1 MAPLIFSNMS
11 LSEAACCVSSGSLD
25 EGVTGM
31 KFALRGGVAA
41 GARPKSSGTVGQGSL
56 RPGDDMK
63 FPRVAVLERLVDSDR
78 FQLIIGTVIILNALV
93 LGLATYDWIDVEYG
107 STLFL
112 FNEVFYV
119 IFVGELI
126 LRIASYFPRPWN
138 FFRSGW
144 NVFDF
149 IVIGAVLIP
158 QVREQST
165 ILRLL
170 RLARIVRLIRFLP
183 DAGVLI
189 RTITRAT
196 PAVASM
202 AVLTLLILFVYGIV
216 GWSLFGQDI
225 PEQWGNVGTA
235 MLTLFVLLTLE
246 NFPQYLADAQQV
258 SPFATLFFLS
268 YVLLAAFVVVNL
280 LIGIVLSAMDR
291 ARDEEAQEARRN
303 GPQAQGGLVE
313 KIDLIRDSLDDLESQ
328 ITVPVKNGQQATQ
341 SVDDSDRSHSS
352 SDEGGVEKE

>member
-1 MAPLIFSNMS
+1 
-11 LSEAACCVSSGSLD
+11 
-25 EGVTGM
+25 M

-41 GARPKSSGTVGQGSL
+41 SARAKDVPQGDRNPYPSSTVSA
-56 RPGDDMK
+56 
-63 FPRVAVLERLVDSDR
+63 FPRVQVLEKIVDSDR
-78 FQLIIGTVIILNALV
+78 FQLLIGSIIICNAIV
-93 LGLATYDWIDVEYG
+93 LGLATYDWIDLQFGEG
-107 STLFL
+107 LFL
-112 FNEVFYV
+112 LNEIFYV
-119 IFVGELI
+119 VFVLELL

-170 RLARIVRLIRFLP
+170 RLARIVRLVRFLP

-202 AVLTLLILFVYGIV
+202 AVLTILILFVYGIV
-216 GWSLFGQDI
+216 GWSLFGQQLPD
-225 PEQWGNVGTA
+225 QWGNAGTA

-258 SPFATLFFLS
+258 SPLATVYFLS

-291 ARDEEAQEARRN
+291 AREEEAVEERRRSANQMGDLITRLQDMHDALNDLEAELEFHRRTGNRN
-303 GPQAQGGLVE
+303 GMSQGE
-313 KIDLIRDSLDDLESQ
+313 
-328 ITVPVKNGQQATQ
+328 
-341 SVDDSDRSHSS
+341 DDSNA
-352 SDEGGVEKE
+352 

>member
-1 MAPLIFSNMS
+1 MR
-11 LSEAACCVSSGSLD
+11 LSHPVSVDGLGPLD

-41 GARPKSSGTVGQGSL
+41 SARSRATPKSDGE
-56 RPGDDMK
+56 PGRDAELSTI
-63 FPRVAVLERLVDSDR
+63 PRVRLLETIVDSDR
-78 FQLIIGTVIILNALV
+78 FQLFIGTVIICNAVV
-93 LGLATYDWIDVEYG
+93 LGLTTYDWIDIRYG
-107 STLFL
+107 GGLFL
-112 FNEVFYV
+112 LNEIFYV
-119 IFVGELI
+119 IFVLELL
-126 LRIASYFPRPWN
+126 LRIVSYFPRPWN

-144 NVFDF
+144 NIFDF

-170 RLARIVRLIRFLP
+170 RLARIVRLVRFLP

-202 AVLTLLILFVYGIV
+202 AVLTFLILFVYGIV
-216 GWSLFGQDI
+216 GWSLFGTELPD
-225 PEQWGNVGTA
+225 QWGNAGTA
-235 MLTLFVLLTLE
+235 MLTLFILLTLE
-246 NFPQYLADAQQV
+246 NFPQYLADAQLV
-258 SPFATLFFLS
+258 SPFATIFFLS

-291 ARDEEAQEARRN
+291 AREEEAEEERKNNSNQTGNLILKIQDMQHALSDLAAELEVQRR
-303 GPQAQGGLVE
+303 GE
-313 KIDLIRDSLDDLESQ
+313 
-328 ITVPVKNGQQATQ
+328 QQ
-341 SVDDSDRSHSS
+341 S
-352 SDEGGVEKE
+352 GN

>member
-1 MAPLIFSNMS
+1 
-11 LSEAACCVSSGSLD
+11 
-25 EGVTGM
+25 M
-31 KFALRGGVAA
+31 KYALRGGAAA
-41 GARPKSSGTVGQGSL
+41 GVRSQSSGNLDQDLLPPDTDVNV
-56 RPGDDMK
+56 
-63 FPRVAVLERLVDSDR
+63 PRIAVLERIVDSDR
-78 FQLIIGTVIILNALV
+78 FQLFIGTVIILNALL
-93 LGLATYDWIDVEYG
+93 LGLSTYEWIDASYG
-107 STLFL
+107 GTLRV
-112 FNEVFYV
+112 FNGVFYG
-119 IFVGELI
+119 IFFGELL

-158 QVREQST
+158 QVREQAT

-202 AVLTLLILFVYGIV
+202 AILTILILFIYGIV

-225 PEQWGNVGTA
+225 PDQWGNVGTA

-246 NFPQYLADAQQV
+246 NFPQYLADAQQI
-258 SPFATLFFLS
+258 SPFATVFFLT

-303 GPQAQGGLVE
+303 GLQAQGDVLD
-313 KIDLIRDSLDDLESQ
+313 KIDQIRDYLNDLESQ
-328 ITVPVKNGQQATQ
+328 LTASVKNGQQATR
-341 SVDDSDRSHSS
+341 SAADSDESQDFSATGQ
-352 SDEGGVEKE
+352 DEKKFPTGQP

>member
-1 MAPLIFSNMS
+1 
-11 LSEAACCVSSGSLD
+11 
-25 EGVTGM
+25 
-31 KFALRGGVAA
+31 
-41 GARPKSSGTVGQGSL
+41 
-56 RPGDDMK
+56 
-63 FPRVAVLERLVDSDR
+63 VDSDR
-78 FQLIIGTVIILNALV
+78 FQLFIGSIIILNALV
-93 LGLATYDWIDVEYG
+93 LGLATYAWIDADYG
-107 STLFL
+107 ATLFL
-112 FNEVFYV
+112 INEVFYI
-119 IFVGELI
+119 IFVIELLI
-126 LRIASYFPRPWN
+126 RIASYFPRPLN

-144 NVFDF
+144 NIFDF

-158 QVREQST
+158 AVREQST

-170 RLARIVRLIRFLP
+170 RLARIVRLVRFLP

-202 AVLTLLILFVYGIV
+202 AVLTILILFVYGIV
-216 GWSLFGQDI
+216 GWSLFGQEL

-258 SPFATLFFLS
+258 SPLATIYFLS

-291 ARDEEAQEARRN
+291 AREEEAEEQRKQDLLEM
-303 GPQAQGGLVE
+303 G
-313 KIDLIRDSLDDLESQ
+313 DLITRLRDMRDSLNELEAELEFHRRNSRTPTSFQ
-328 ITVPVKNGQQATQ
+328 PRTVGRKP
-341 SVDDSDRSHSS
+341 RSSRS
-352 SDEGGVEKE
+352 PNTRKSRRGTS